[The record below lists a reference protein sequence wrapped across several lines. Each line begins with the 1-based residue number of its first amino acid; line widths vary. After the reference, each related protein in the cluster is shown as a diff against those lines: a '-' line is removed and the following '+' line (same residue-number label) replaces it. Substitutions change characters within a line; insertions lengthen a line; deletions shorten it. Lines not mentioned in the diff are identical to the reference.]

1 MQVLM
6 REDLSA
12 IPKLCRPP
20 NVNAKHV
27 SPSAD
32 ALLQIQKL
40 TWGAVQG
47 ENMMNH
53 NRAATSKLKMSLL
66 VSCFLSKLGSL
77 TAVFMI
83 A

>member
-1 MQVLM
+1 
-6 REDLSA
+6 
-12 IPKLCRPP
+12 P

-32 ALLQIQKL
+32 ALMQIQKL

-66 VSCFLSKLGSL
+66 VSCLLSKLGSL